1 MQNQKELEDK
11 LGVKILIRGTQVE
24 ISGKEEIDEYFAS
37 RVLEALDYRFLVDD
51 ALFLKDEKYDFK
63 VLHIK
68 DHTNR
73 SDLDVVKG
81 RIIGLKGKTSK
92 VLSDLTGCE
101 LAVRDNEVAIIGP
114 VERVHEAEEAVIAL
128 IKGSKQG
135 NVYAHLEKLNRG
147 KRKWKD

>member
-81 RIIGLKGKTSK
+81 
-92 VLSDLTGCE
+92 
-101 LAVRDNEVAIIGP
+101 
-114 VERVHEAEEAVIAL
+114 
-128 IKGSKQG
+128 
-135 NVYAHLEKLNRG
+135 
-147 KRKWKD
+147 

>member
-11 LGVKILIRGTQVE
+11 LGVKILIRGTQIE
-24 ISGKEEIDEYFAS
+24 ITGKEEIDEYFAS
-37 RVLEALDYRFLVDD
+37 RVLEALDYRFLVED

-68 DHTNR
+68 DHTTR
-73 SDLDVVKG
+73 SDLGVIRG
-81 RIIGLKGKTSK
+81 RIIGLKGKTLK
-92 VLSDLTGCE
+92 VISDLTGCE

-114 VERVHEAEEAVIAL
+114 VERMHEAEEAVIAL

>member
-81 RIIGLKGKTSK
+81 RIIGLKGKTLK